1 MQWNKALGVHMKTLY
16 LGSILLGAILALIY
30 FFQNQYADAMYLF
43 SNAFPPIIA
52 GVAVASSAFAL
63 KKYWGKPEDKFSKI
77 WLGFTL
83 GMIFWFLGELGWA
96 VYTLLLN
103 VEIPYPSIADIAW
116 LIGYVPMMAAFHW
129 YVRTFQFTISKT
141 LYKAGAV
148 IIGLF
153 CLGHFAYFLAPVF
166 AEMAETEITT
176 VAVDI
181 AYPALDLV
189 LLGYALLALLIF
201 FRGKIAVAWSLISAA
216 VLMNVAADMLFTYTT
231 LQDTYYCGHPLEL
244 LFHFGYILY
253 ALAFYAH
260 RKEL

>member
-1 MQWNKALGVHMKTLY
+1 MKTLC
-16 LGSILLGAILALIY
+16 LGSILLGAILGLIY

-43 SNAFPPIIA
+43 SNAFPPMIA

-83 GMIFWFLGELGWA
+83 GMVFWFLGELGWA
-96 VYTLLLN
+96 IYTLSLN

-129 YVRTFQFTISKT
+129 YVRTFQFTIAKT
-141 LYKAGAV
+141 VYKAGAV
-148 IIGLF
+148 VIGLF

-166 AEMAETEITT
+166 AAAETGITII
-176 VAVDI
+176 AVDI
-181 AYPALDLV
+181 AYPALDLT
-189 LLGYALLALLIF
+189 LLGYSLLALLIF
-201 FRGKIAVAWSLISAA
+201 LRGKIGVAWSLISAA

-231 LQDTYYCGHPLEL
+231 LQGTYYCGHPLEL

-253 ALAFYAH
+253 ALAFYTH
-260 RKEL
+260 VKEL